1 MPRGDITYRSSARR
15 AHTAVWLFRAVAVV
29 GVLYAAAS
37 LWRLSQ
43 FDPLVVSIAAAPR
56 GLLLSTAALGLVAL
70 LAVAV
75 RLCAMIAFMMWLYR
89 VTKNLP
95 ALGVRDPGVTPGW
108 AIGCWFVPFVNIIA
122 PCIVVLRVW
131 RASDPK
137 PAAGPS
143 GGAQGWPL
151 LYAWW
156 GAFLVLSAA
165 GLAVWLR
172 APGRRSRRGQG
183 LVDAGAGV
191 GLSLFRHR
199 LDRDGAARRPRHP
212 RDRTAPDGEIA
223 IAGVRLAGDSRAR
236 PRPFAAGARSVNPLG
251 IPQAALI

>member
-15 AHTAVWLFRAVAVV
+15 AHAAVWLFRAVAVV

-75 RLCAMIAFMMWLYR
+75 RLCAMIAFMVWLYR

-131 RASDPK
+131 RASGPES
-137 PAAGPS
+137 AAGS
-143 GGAQGWPL
+143 SDGAQGWPL

-156 GAFLVLSAA
+156 GAFILLSGA
-165 GLAVWLR
+165 GLAVWFAR
-172 APGRRSRRGQG
+172 PEAG
-183 LVDAGAGV
+183 LGAGRGLLTQAQVWAYFCSGIASIAMALLAV
-191 GLSLFRHR
+191 GVIREIE
-199 LDRDGAARRPRHP
+199 RRQ
-212 RDRTAPDGEIA
+212 TEKSQLQA
-223 IAGVRLAGDSRAR
+223 
-236 PRPFAAGARSVNPLG
+236 FA
-251 IPQAALI
+251 